1 MGKKR
6 NGSWLFN
13 LIAPVYGWFY
23 NAQKK
28 RYRSIIAA
36 VKEELDLTEFQ
47 TIVDVG
53 CGTGALCS
61 ALAELDLDVT
71 GIDSA
76 SKMLR
81 IARRKNK
88 DTDIQFIEGNIFEDH
103 PLPNKGFDVAIAS
116 YVAHG
121 MGLEER
127 HALYRAMRDL
137 AKEYVI
143 FHDYNRQRAPVTSM
157 VEWMEG
163 GDYFYFIE
171 NAEQEMKN
179 CMEDLKTCFEE
190 VRVVNVDIRANWYIC
205 KIHKQDDDKTT

>member
-81 IARRKNK
+81 IAKRKNK
-88 DTDIQFIEGNIFEDH
+88 STDIQFIEGDVFEKH
-103 PLPNKGFDVAIAS
+103 PLQNKSFDVAIAS

-143 FHDYNRQRAPVTSM
+143 FHDYNRQRAPLTSM

-205 KIHKQDDDKTT
+205 KVRQAK